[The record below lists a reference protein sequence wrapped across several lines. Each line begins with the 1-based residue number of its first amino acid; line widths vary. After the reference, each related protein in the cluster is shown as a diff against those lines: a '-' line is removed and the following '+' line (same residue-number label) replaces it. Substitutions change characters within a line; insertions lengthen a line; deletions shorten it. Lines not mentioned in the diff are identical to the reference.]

1 MTLWLAKEDFVFQGV
16 VTDLMEVELKR
27 SLQPGHK
34 PSSHL
39 AIEPGLQS
47 PMS

>member
-1 MTLWLAKEDFVFQGV
+1 MTLWLAKEDFMRV
-16 VTDLMEVELKR
+16 VTDVMDVELER

-34 PSSHL
+34 PQSHL